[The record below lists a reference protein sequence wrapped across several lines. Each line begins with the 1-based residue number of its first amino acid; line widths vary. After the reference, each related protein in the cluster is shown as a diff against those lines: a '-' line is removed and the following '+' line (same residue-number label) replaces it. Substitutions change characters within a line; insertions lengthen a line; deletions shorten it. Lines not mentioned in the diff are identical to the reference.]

1 MKAIRFLSGVLL
13 PALAAACCLT
23 ACDFFAFSNG
33 SGTIRVGF
41 PQYLS
46 STSTRATK
54 ALPDTNDFI
63 LSVMDGKG
71 NVIYQGA
78 YGSAP
83 AEFSVQPGSYTLSV
97 VSETFDEPRFDAPQ
111 YGDTQVAVVS
121 AGKTS
126 CIQFNCYQLNSGIR
140 LDFDGS
146 FIDEYPS
153 STLYLKSLQ
162 GKLAYGYNETRI
174 AYFPPGS
181 VSLVLQSGAE
191 EQTLLSRILESQ
203 QILTIHLSASTSP
216 SVSSSGAR
224 TSIRID
230 TTRIWISEQFR
241 MGDDGKGA
249 SPATAYSV
257 SEARE
262 HAGET
267 DVWVSG
273 YIVGGDLSSSNCRFA
288 PPFSSRTNIAIAAK
302 SSCRDKGACLSVQL
316 AKGDIRDA
324 LNLVDHEGLLGRQ
337 VCLRGDL
344 VEAYYGI
351 PGLQNIKEYRFK

>member
-1 MKAIRFLSGVLL
+1 MKKIRFLSGVLL
-13 PALAAACCLT
+13 PSLAAALCLT
-23 ACDFFAFSNG
+23 GCDFFSSPLG
-33 SGTIRVGF
+33 SGTLSVSF

-46 STSTRATK
+46 TTATRASH

-63 LSVMDGKG
+63 LSVTDGKG
-71 NVIYQGA
+71 AVIYQGP

-97 VSETFDEPRFDAPQ
+97 ISASFETPCFDAPQ

-126 CIQFNCYQLNSGIR
+126 YVQFNCYQLNSGIR
-140 LDFDGS
+140 LDIDGS
-146 FIDEYPS
+146 FIDEYPTA
-153 STLYLKSLQ
+153 TLYLKSLQ

-174 AYFPPGS
+174 AYFAPGS
-181 VSLVLQSGAE
+181 VSLVLQQAE
-191 EQTLLSRILESQ
+191 GEQTLLSRILESQ
-203 QILTIHLSASTSP
+203 QVLTIHLSASMAP
-216 SVSSSGAR
+216 AVSSSGTRMSIHVDTAR
-224 TSIRID
+224 V
-230 TTRIWISEQFR
+230 WISEQYR
-241 MGDDGKGA
+241 LGDDGKGA
-249 SPATAYSV
+249 SPSTAYSV

-262 HAGET
+262 HAGENN
-267 DVWVSG
+267 VWVCG
-273 YIVGGDLSSSNCRFA
+273 YIVGGDLSSSNCKFA

-324 LNLVDHEGLLGRQ
+324 LNLVDHEDLLGRQ
-337 VCLRGDL
+337 VYLRGDL